1 MYAHSQRDR
10 VCVHHR
16 LNLAFC
22 CPVDCPL
29 RFYRRNK
36 KTLFINYPLSA
47 ADPMGSGQAPLRLLL
62 ITDFINS
69 KLNSWSNPKIPS
81 KFSQPKTGCLPPKTS
96 AVCPTCRLK
105 SN

>member
-1 MYAHSQRDR
+1 
-10 VCVHHR
+10 

-47 ADPMGSGQAPLRLLL
+47 ADPMGSGQAPPAFTIDNGFYREL
-62 ITDFINS
+62 ITGMRPVFTET
-69 KLNSWSNPKIPS
+69 NPQGFP
-81 KFSQPKTGCLPPKTS
+81 
-96 AVCPTCRLK
+96 
-105 SN
+105 